1 MSHHPL
7 FDASQRHHARL
18 FRSFFQGSFPC
29 STACRTPGKRLDMVI
44 SSGHDMLLEKDYA
57 ALAEQHLLTARDG
70 ARWHLIEKVPGHY
83 DWQSFLPMVE
93 AARRQQVEI
102 IWELA
107 HFGYPDHLNIW
118 KAEFVDHFSRF
129 ARAMAQLMRDEGI
142 ENPFFT
148 PVNQISF
155 WSWAGAEVAWFN
167 PHAAGRGKELK
178 RQLVRASL
186 AAIHAIREVYPGARF
201 VLTDPLVQIAHH
213 PTNPDSKP
221 YADAQHQAQFE
232 AWDMLAGRVDKELG
246 GSEDCLDIL
255 GLNYYPD
262 NHWFFPDQPMSL
274 EEPERVPLHILLAQ
288 CWQRFQRP
296 MLIAETGAEGE
307 ARAPWLQEVSE
318 NVAVALDQGIAVEGI
333 SLYPVVEYP
342 AWADDRRSPGPLL
355 GLADPNGNRNLH
367 EALALILRSQQIRFT
382 ARDQTC

>member
-1 MSHHPL
+1 MSYYPLTDTGPRYHP
-7 FDASQRHHARL
+7 SL

-29 STACRTPGKRLDMVI
+29 SAACRTPGKRLDMVI

-57 ALAEQHLLTARDG
+57 ALAAQHLLTARDG
-70 ARWHLIEKVPGHY
+70 ARWHLIEKIPGQY
-83 DWQSFLPMVE
+83 DWQSFLPMVD
-93 AARRQQVEI
+93 AAQRQQIEI

-118 KAEFVDHFSRF
+118 KAEFVDHFRRF
-129 ARAMAQLMRDEGI
+129 ARAMALLMRDRGI
-142 ENPFFT
+142 ERPFFT

-167 PHAAGRGKELK
+167 PHVARRGKELK

-186 AAIHAIREVYPGARF
+186 AAIHAIREVYPDARF

-213 PTNPDSKP
+213 PDNPDSKP
-221 YADAQHQAQFE
+221 CADAQHQAQFE

-274 EEPERVPLHILLAQ
+274 TDPEREPLHILLAR
-288 CWQRFQRP
+288 CWQRYQRP
-296 MLIAETGAEGE
+296 MVIAETGAEGD
-307 ARAPWLQEVSE
+307 ARAAWLQEIAE

-333 SLYPVVEYP
+333 SLYPVVGYP

-367 EALALILRSQQIRFT
+367 EALALVLRSQQIKFATRNQ
-382 ARDQTC
+382 AC